1 MLKTLMYFQE
11 TPLKCNDK
19 KILVTLVLL
28 KVISV
33 VKTLFTLNKKKGD
46 HFFGLFKCQC
56 YMRCNGLSRAHYE
69 ISTSEY

>member
-1 MLKTLMYFQE
+1 MTK
-11 TPLKCNDK
+11 KK

-46 HFFGLFKCQC
+46 HFFWPFQMPVL
-56 YMRCNGLSRAHYE
+56 HE
-69 ISTSEY
+69 V